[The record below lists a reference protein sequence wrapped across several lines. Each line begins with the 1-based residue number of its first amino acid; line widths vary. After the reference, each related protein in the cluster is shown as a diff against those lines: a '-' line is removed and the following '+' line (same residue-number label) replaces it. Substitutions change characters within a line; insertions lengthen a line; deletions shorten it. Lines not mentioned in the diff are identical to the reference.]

1 MKMICKSMKA
11 ISKYD
16 CVVDVSCD
24 RALCAFALWRFGFGA
39 WVVLATWG
47 GNVLPWILILIAVR
61 VRWHLDYLSGTR
73 DPQFPGAGRQSTRA
87 ARGGRGAGR
96 HALMDEMV
104 PTLLRSG
111 PGSRHVG
118 VGARVVSCTC
128 GRDSCGRRVD
138 PTFARVCLRG

>member
-24 RALCAFALWRFGFGA
+24 RALCALALWRFGC
-39 WVVLATWG
+39 TWG
-47 GNVLPWILILIAVR
+47 GNVDSDRGTRTPYGLTVAIWIIFP
-61 VRWHLDYLSGTR
+61 GTR